1 MYRNKTAM
9 PTEPIDET
17 LLVKYLLG
25 DVSQEEQIRVE
36 DRAFADPDYLLAL
49 EATEVDLIDAYVRGE
64 LTPEERRGFERR
76 FLVSPQR
83 LKKVAFARDLARV
96 AAEAKASEPA
106 SALRLSGWQLFVGM
120 VRRWNPALQFA
131 A

>member
-1 MYRNKTAM
+1 MTHSKSPM
-9 PTEPIDET
+9 PSEPTDEM

-25 DVSQEEQIRVE
+25 DVSPEEQIRVE

-49 EATEVDLIDAYVRGE
+49 EATEVDLIDAYVHGE
-64 LTPEERRGFERR
+64 LTAAERRGFERR

-96 AAEAKASEPA
+96 AAETKASEAA
-106 SALRLSGWQLFVGM
+106 STLRVSVWQIL
-120 VRRWNPALQFA
+120 A
-131 A
+131 